1 MTNNIENENITENIE
16 EGAEESVEK
25 KAPEYDT
32 ATYAQMIEAIL
43 FAAGYPITF
52 KKLAEVLEISVLTV
66 RKAVSELQNSL
77 ELENR
82 GIRLIIV
89 SDACQLC
96 SKEEFEQ
103 YVRKALGIRR
113 EGRLSN
119 SSLEV
124 LAIVAYNQPITK
136 AKIEKIRG
144 VDSSYAVSTLCDRR
158 LIEAKGR
165 LDAPGKPILYG
176 TTDDFLRCFGL
187 SSLYELPDYEEKSEH
202 PDEQI
207 SMLDLEDEIEENG
220 EGAENETAPEEIE
233 G

>member
-1 MTNNIENENITENIE
+1 MTNTLDNENMPETQELDIE
-16 EGAEESVEK
+16 SCAQIIES
-25 KAPEYDT
+25 
-32 ATYAQMIEAIL
+32 IL
-43 FAAGYPITF
+43 FAAGYPVSF
-52 KKLAEVLEISVLTV
+52 KKLAEVLETSVLTV
-66 RKAVSELQNSL
+66 RKAVTELQNSL
-77 ELENR
+77 ELSNR

-89 SDACQLC
+89 SDSCQLC

-144 VDSSYAVSTLCDRR
+144 VDSSYPVSTLCDRH

-187 SSLYELPDYEEKSEH
+187 SSLHELPDYDEKSEQSE
-202 PDEQI
+202 EQI
-207 SMLDLEDEIEENG
+207 SMLALEEDENNVETNN
-220 EGAENETAPEEIE
+220 AEDMTEQETEIL
-233 G
+233 

>member
-1 MTNNIENENITENIE
+1 MTSNFENENNYIE
-16 EGAEESVEK
+16 ELDSEETQE

-32 ATYAQMIEAIL
+32 STYARMIEAIL
-43 FAAGYPITF
+43 FAAGYPVSF
-52 KKLAEVLEISVLTV
+52 RKLAEVLETSTLTV
-66 RKAVSELQNSL
+66 RKAVSELQSSL
-77 ELENR
+77 ELDNR

-89 SDACQLC
+89 SDSCQLC

-207 SMLDLEDEIEENG
+207 SMLDLVDM
-220 EGAENETAPEEIE
+220 PEESTE
-233 G
+233 EQSEND

>member
-1 MTNNIENENITENIE
+1 MTDNFEIENQYIDENEAESE
-16 EGAEESVEK
+16 EKA
-25 KAPEYDT
+25 APEYDT
-32 ATYAQMIEAIL
+32 ETYARMVEAIL
-43 FAAGYPITF
+43 FAAGYPVSF
-52 KKLAEVLEISVLTV
+52 KKLAEVLETSVLTV

-77 ELENR
+77 EMDNR

-89 SDACQLC
+89 SDSCQLC

-207 SMLDLEDEIEENG
+207 SMLDLE
-220 EGAENETAPEEIE
+220 EGDVAATEDAAPESEN
-233 G
+233 

>member
-1 MTNNIENENITENIE
+1 MTNIVDNENISEKQELDITSCAQIIE
-16 EGAEESVEK
+16 S
-25 KAPEYDT
+25 
-32 ATYAQMIEAIL
+32 IL
-43 FAAGYPITF
+43 FASGYPVSF
-52 KKLAEVLEISVLTV
+52 KKLAEVLETSVLTV

-77 ELENR
+77 ELTNR

-89 SDACQLC
+89 SDSCQLC

-187 SSLYELPDYEEKSEH
+187 ASLYELPDYEEKSEQ
-202 PDEQI
+202 PEEQI
-207 SMLDLEDEIEENG
+207 SMLALDEEELEALETSETPEVSDASDTS
-220 EGAENETAPEEIE
+220 AE
-233 G
+233 

>member
-1 MTNNIENENITENIE
+1 MNSNLENENLTENIE
-16 EGAEESVEK
+16 ESAP
-25 KAPEYDT
+25 ATPEYDVD
-32 ATYAQMIEAIL
+32 TYARIIEAIL
-43 FAAGYPITF
+43 FAAGYPVSF

-66 RKAVSELQNSL
+66 RKAVSELQSSL

-89 SDACQLC
+89 SDSCQLC

-103 YVRKALGIRR
+103 HVRKALGIRR

-207 SMLDLEDEIEENG
+207 SMLDLEEELDESVDGTAEIAEDEGSEN
-220 EGAENETAPEEIE
+220 
-233 G
+233 

>member
-1 MTNNIENENITENIE
+1 MAPNTENNENITEKIE
-16 EGAEESVEK
+16 L
-25 KAPEYDT
+25 DT
-32 ATYAQMIEAIL
+32 SACAQIIEAIL

-52 KKLAEVLEISVLTV
+52 KKLAEVLEVSTLTV
-66 RKAVSELQNSL
+66 RDAVSELQSSL

-82 GIRLIIV
+82 GIRLIII

-103 YVRKALGIRR
+103 HVRRALGIRR
-113 EGRLSN
+113 EGKLSN

-124 LAIVAYNQPITK
+124 LAIAAYNQPITK

-144 VDSSYAVSTLCDRR
+144 VDSSYALSTLCDRH
-158 LIEAKGR
+158 LLEAKGR

-187 SSLYELPDYEEKSEH
+187 SSLFELPDYEEKSEH
-202 PDEQI
+202 PEEQI
-207 SMLDLEDEIEENG
+207 SMLDLDIDEAAEGEESAEITENSETVENAEIIE
-220 EGAENETAPEEIE
+220 
-233 G
+233 

>member
-1 MTNNIENENITENIE
+1 MTDNFEIENQYIDENEVESE
-16 EGAEESVEK
+16 EKA
-25 KAPEYDT
+25 APEYDT
-32 ATYAQMIEAIL
+32 ETYARMVEAIL
-43 FAAGYPITF
+43 FAAGYPVSF
-52 KKLAEVLEISVLTV
+52 KKLAEVLETSVLTV

-77 ELENR
+77 EMDNR

-89 SDACQLC
+89 SDSCQLC

-207 SMLDLEDEIEENG
+207 SMLDLE
-220 EGAENETAPEEIE
+220 EGDVAATEDAAPESEN
-233 G
+233 

>member
-1 MTNNIENENITENIE
+1 MTNNIESENITENIE
-16 EGAEESVEK
+16 VSVEP

-32 ATYAQMIEAIL
+32 ETYAQMIEAIL
-43 FAAGYPITF
+43 FAAGYPVSF
-52 KKLAEVLEISVLTV
+52 RKLAEVLEISVLTV

-77 ELENR
+77 ELQNR

-89 SDACQLC
+89 SDSCQLC

-207 SMLDLEDEIEENG
+207 SMLDLEESVENEEN
-220 EGAENETAPEEIE
+220 EENETVSENTE

>member
-1 MTNNIENENITENIE
+1 MTDNVINTENSADILDD
-16 EGAEESVEK
+16 AIISDTDTESS
-25 KAPEYDT
+25 APELDT
-32 ATYAQMIEAIL
+32 ATYARMIEAIL
-43 FAAGYPITF
+43 FAAGYPVTF
-52 KKLAEVLEISVLTV
+52 RKLAEVLEISVITV
-66 RKAVSELQNSL
+66 KDAVNELQSSL
-77 ELENR
+77 EIENR

-103 YVRKALGIRR
+103 YVRRALGIRR
-113 EGRLSN
+113 EGKLSN

-207 SMLDLEDEIEENG
+207 SMLELEENYEESSDG
-220 EGAENETAPEEIE
+220 DAE
-233 G
+233 

>member
-1 MTNNIENENITENIE
+1 MIDIIENIENEKESSSVSTNENVDTE
-16 EGAEESVEK
+16 SPLS
-25 KAPEYDT
+25 PEFDT
-32 ATYAQMIEAIL
+32 ATYARMIEAIL
-43 FAAGYPITF
+43 FAAGYPVSF
-52 KKLAEVLEISVLTV
+52 RKLAEVLETSVITV
-66 RKAVSELQNSL
+66 KDAVSELQSSL

-103 YVRKALGIRR
+103 YVRRALGIRR
-113 EGRLSN
+113 EGKLSN

-187 SSLYELPDYEEKSEH
+187 CSLHELPDYEEKSEH

-207 SMLDLEDEIEENG
+207 SMLELEENF
-220 EGAENETAPEEIE
+220 ENSEETENSDLTQ
-233 G
+233 

>member
-1 MTNNIENENITENIE
+1 MNNNLENENITENIE
-16 EGAEESVEK
+16 ESAP
-25 KAPEYDT
+25 ATPEYDVD
-32 ATYAQMIEAIL
+32 TYARMIEAIL
-43 FAAGYPITF
+43 FAAGYPVSF

-66 RKAVSELQNSL
+66 RKAVSELQSSL

-89 SDACQLC
+89 SDSCQLC

-103 YVRKALGIRR
+103 HVRKALGIRR

-119 SSLEV
+119 SSLEA

-207 SMLDLEDEIEENG
+207 SMLELDLEEN
-220 EGAENETAPEEIE
+220 PEEPADVSAE
-233 G
+233 SAEVDSSEN

>member
-1 MTNNIENENITENIE
+1 MTSNFENENNYIE
-16 EGAEESVEK
+16 ELDSEETQE

-32 ATYAQMIEAIL
+32 STYARMIEAIL
-43 FAAGYPITF
+43 FAAGYPVSF
-52 KKLAEVLEISVLTV
+52 RKLAEVLEISTLTV
-66 RKAVSELQNSL
+66 RKAVGELQSSL
-77 ELENR
+77 ELDNR

-89 SDACQLC
+89 SDSCQLC

-187 SSLYELPDYEEKSEH
+187 SSLYILPSQRRLQRKSDSQAAALRE
-202 PDEQI
+202 
-207 SMLDLEDEIEENG
+207 
-220 EGAENETAPEEIE
+220 
-233 G
+233 

>member
-1 MTNNIENENITENIE
+1 MNNNLENENITENIE
-16 EGAEESVEK
+16 ESAP
-25 KAPEYDT
+25 ATPEYDVD
-32 ATYAQMIEAIL
+32 TYARMIEAIL
-43 FAAGYPITF
+43 FAAGYPVSF

-66 RKAVSELQNSL
+66 RKAVSELQSSL

-89 SDACQLC
+89 SDSCQLC

-103 YVRKALGIRR
+103 QVRKALGIRR

-165 LDAPGKPILYG
+165 LDAPGKPILSG

-207 SMLDLEDEIEENG
+207 SMLELDLEESLEEPSDVSS
-220 EGAENETAPEEIE
+220 ESAEVDSSEN
-233 G
+233 

>member
-1 MTNNIENENITENIE
+1 MTSNFENENQYIEDGETETC
-16 EGAEESVEK
+16 ESS
-25 KAPEYDT
+25 APEYD
-32 ATYAQMIEAIL
+32 AETYARMIEAIL
-43 FAAGYPITF
+43 FAAGYPVGF
-52 KKLAEVLEISVLTV
+52 KKLAEVLETSVLTV

-77 ELENR
+77 EMDNR

-89 SDACQLC
+89 SDSCQLC

-187 SSLYELPDYEEKSEH
+187 ASLYELPDYEEKSEH

-207 SMLDLEDEIEENG
+207 SMLDLDDGATEITEETATETEEN
-220 EGAENETAPEEIE
+220 
-233 G
+233 

>member
-1 MTNNIENENITENIE
+1 MTDNVINTENGTELLNDDIISSE
-16 EGAEESVEK
+16 DSELS
-25 KAPEYDT
+25 APELDT
-32 ATYAQMIEAIL
+32 ATYARMIEAIL
-43 FAAGYPITF
+43 FAAGYPVTF
-52 KKLAEVLEISVLTV
+52 KKLAEVLEISVITI
-66 RKAVSELQNSL
+66 KDAVNELQSSL
-77 ELENR
+77 EIENR

-103 YVRKALGIRR
+103 YVRRALGIRR
-113 EGRLSN
+113 EGKLSN

-207 SMLDLEDEIEENG
+207 SMLELEENY
-220 EGAENETAPEEIE
+220 EETRSEEA
-233 G
+233 

>member
-1 MTNNIENENITENIE
+1 MTDNVINTENSADILDDAIISDTDTE
-16 EGAEESVEK
+16 AS
-25 KAPEYDT
+25 APELDT
-32 ATYAQMIEAIL
+32 ATYARMIEAIL
-43 FAAGYPITF
+43 FAAGYPVTF
-52 KKLAEVLEISVLTV
+52 RKLAEVLEISVITV
-66 RKAVSELQNSL
+66 KDAVNELQSSL
-77 ELENR
+77 EIENR
-82 GIRLIIV
+82 GIRLIMV

-103 YVRKALGIRR
+103 YVRRALGIRR
-113 EGRLSN
+113 EGKLSN

-207 SMLDLEDEIEENG
+207 SMLELEENYEESSDG
-220 EGAENETAPEEIE
+220 DAE
-233 G
+233 

>member
-1 MTNNIENENITENIE
+1 MTDNVINTENSADILDDAIISDADTE
-16 EGAEESVEK
+16 ASV
-25 KAPEYDT
+25 PELDT
-32 ATYAQMIEAIL
+32 ATYARMIEAIL
-43 FAAGYPITF
+43 FAAGYPVTF
-52 KKLAEVLEISVLTV
+52 RKLAEVLEISVITV
-66 RKAVSELQNSL
+66 KDAVNELQSSL
-77 ELENR
+77 EIENR

-103 YVRKALGIRR
+103 YVRRALGIRR
-113 EGRLSN
+113 EGKLSN

-207 SMLDLEDEIEENG
+207 SMLELEENYEESSDG
-220 EGAENETAPEEIE
+220 DAE
-233 G
+233 

>member
-1 MTNNIENENITENIE
+1 MTSNFENENQYIEDGETETC
-16 EGAEESVEK
+16 ESS
-25 KAPEYDT
+25 APEYDSE
-32 ATYAQMIEAIL
+32 TYARMIEAIL
-43 FAAGYPITF
+43 FAAGYPVGF
-52 KKLAEVLEISVLTV
+52 KKLAEVLETSVLTV

-77 ELENR
+77 EMDNR

-89 SDACQLC
+89 SDSCQLC

-187 SSLYELPDYEEKSEH
+187 ASLYELPDYEEKSEH

-207 SMLDLEDEIEENG
+207 SMLDLDDGATEITEEAATETEEN
-220 EGAENETAPEEIE
+220 
-233 G
+233 

>member
-1 MTNNIENENITENIE
+1 MTSNFENENNYIE
-16 EGAEESVEK
+16 ELDSEETQEK
-25 KAPEYDT
+25 ALEYDT
-32 ATYAQMIEAIL
+32 STYARMIEAIL
-43 FAAGYPITF
+43 FAAGYPVSF
-52 KKLAEVLEISVLTV
+52 RKLAEVLETSTLTV
-66 RKAVSELQNSL
+66 RKAVSELQSAL
-77 ELENR
+77 ELDNR

-89 SDACQLC
+89 SDSCQLC

-207 SMLDLEDEIEENG
+207 SMLDLVDM
-220 EGAENETAPEEIE
+220 PEESTE
-233 G
+233 EQGEND

>member
-1 MTNNIENENITENIE
+1 MTNTQDNENI
-16 EGAEESVEK
+16 SEK
-25 KAPEYDT
+25 QELDISSCS
-32 ATYAQMIEAIL
+32 QIIEAIL
-43 FAAGYPITF
+43 FAAGYPVSF
-52 KKLAEVLEISVLTV
+52 KKLAEVLETSLLTV
-66 RKAVSELQNSL
+66 RNAVAELQNSL
-77 ELENR
+77 ELDNR

-89 SDACQLC
+89 SDSCQLC

-144 VDSSYAVSTLCDRR
+144 VDSSYAVSTLCDRH

-187 SSLYELPDYEEKSEH
+187 SSLYELPDYDEKSEH
-202 PDEQI
+202 PEEQI
-207 SMLDLEDEIEENG
+207 SMLELDEEDIGTDISESADG
-220 EGAENETAPEEIE
+220 EDSI
-233 G
+233 

>member
-1 MTNNIENENITENIE
+1 MNNNLENENITENIE
-16 EGAEESVEK
+16 ESAP
-25 KAPEYDT
+25 ATPEYDVD
-32 ATYAQMIEAIL
+32 TYARMIEAIL
-43 FAAGYPITF
+43 FAAGYPVSF

-66 RKAVSELQNSL
+66 RKAVSELQSSL

-89 SDACQLC
+89 SDSCQLC

-103 YVRKALGIRR
+103 QVRKALGIRR

-207 SMLDLEDEIEENG
+207 SMLELDLEESLEEPSDVSS
-220 EGAENETAPEEIE
+220 ESAEVDSSEN
-233 G
+233 

>member
-1 MTNNIENENITENIE
+1 MTSNTESENTVINTETSE
-16 EGAEESVEK
+16 DVSK
-25 KAPEYDT
+25 PEYDIP
-32 ATYAQMIEAIL
+32 TYAQIIESIL
-43 FAAGYPITF
+43 FAAGYPVSF

-89 SDACQLC
+89 ADSCQLC

-113 EGRLSN
+113 EGKLSN

-124 LAIVAYNQPITK
+124 LAIVAYNQPVTK

-187 SSLYELPDYEEKSEH
+187 STLYELPDYEEKSEH
-202 PDEQI
+202 PDQQI
-207 SMLDLEDEIEENG
+207 SMLELDDSNDSVQISEENLVSDT
-220 EGAENETAPEEIE
+220 ESAE
-233 G
+233 

>member
-1 MTNNIENENITENIE
+1 MTNTLDNENMPETQELDIE
-16 EGAEESVEK
+16 SCAQIIES
-25 KAPEYDT
+25 
-32 ATYAQMIEAIL
+32 IL
-43 FAAGYPITF
+43 FAAGYPVSF
-52 KKLAEVLEISVLTV
+52 KKLAEVLETSVLTV
-66 RKAVSELQNSL
+66 RKAVTELQNSL
-77 ELENR
+77 ELSNR

-89 SDACQLC
+89 SDSCQLC

-144 VDSSYAVSTLCDRR
+144 VDSSYPVSTLCDRH

-187 SSLYELPDYEEKSEH
+187 SSLYELPDYDEKSEQSE
-202 PDEQI
+202 EQI
-207 SMLDLEDEIEENG
+207 SMLALEEDENNVETNN
-220 EGAENETAPEEIE
+220 AEDMTEQETEIL
-233 G
+233 

>member
-1 MTNNIENENITENIE
+1 
-16 EGAEESVEK
+16 
-25 KAPEYDT
+25 
-32 ATYAQMIEAIL
+32 MIEAIL
-43 FAAGYPITF
+43 FAAGYPVTF
-52 KKLAEVLEISVLTV
+52 RKLAEVLEISVITV
-66 RKAVSELQNSL
+66 KDAVNELQSSL
-77 ELENR
+77 EIENR

-103 YVRKALGIRR
+103 YVRRALGIRR
-113 EGRLSN
+113 EGKLSN

-207 SMLDLEDEIEENG
+207 SMLELEENYEESSDG
-220 EGAENETAPEEIE
+220 DAE
-233 G
+233 